1 MIQILED
8 FETIINILKINYLES
23 QTQIVWD
30 EMNIHE
36 LVKNV

>member
-30 EMNIHE
+30 NMNIHE
-36 LVKNV
+36 LVKNI

>member
-30 EMNIHE
+30 NMNIHE